1 MSPTGAT
8 ARPHRLLRL
17 LIPALLV
24 LSLLAAC
31 GSGGTTKASDE
42 KSGVLRVGFQK
53 YGWESLA
60 KTRGIAGVPVQWVEF
75 PSGPALTEALNAG
88 DIDVGEVGE
97 APPVFA
103 AAARVPF
110 KIIGS
115 SSPAPEGEALLVQ
128 KDSPI
133 RSVADLRGKKIAL
146 NKGSNVHYFLIKLLQ
161 ANGLTLNDVD
171 VQYLTPSDGRA
182 AFDSKRIDAWAIW
195 DPYAAIAE
203 TEVGARQI
211 DDGTGLVDN
220 HQYFLAS
227 DDAVKDKAE
236 QIRQFL
242 GQIKTTADWGIAHP
256 AERAALLAPVLG
268 VPVAALEL
276 AANRSK
282 SPLVG
287 VDDRLLASEQQVAD
301 TFADLKLIPGKVDVH
316 DFSTTAFSDVLR

>member
-8 ARPHRLLRL
+8 ARPSRLLRL
-17 LIPALLV
+17 LVPALLV

-31 GSGGTTKASDE
+31 GSGGSTKAADE
-42 KSGVLRVGFQK
+42 KTATLKVGYQK

-60 KTRGIAGVPVQWVEF
+60 KARGTAGVPVQWVEF

-88 DIDVGEVGE
+88 EIDVGEVGE

-110 KIIGS
+110 KIVAS

-133 RSVADLRGKKIAL
+133 KSVADLRGKKIAL

-161 ANGLTLNDVD
+161 ANGLTLSDVD

-182 AFDSKRIDAWAIW
+182 AFDSHAIDAWAIW

-203 TEVGARQI
+203 TAVGARQI
-211 DDGTGLVDN
+211 ADGNGLVDN

-227 DDAVKDKAE
+227 DDAVKDKPE
-236 QIRQFL
+236 LVRQFL
-242 GQIKTTADWGIAHP
+242 GQLKATADWGITHP
-256 AERAALLAPVLG
+256 KERAALLAPVLG

-276 AANRSK
+276 AANRSR

-287 VDDRLLASEQQVAD
+287 VDDRLLNSEQQVAD
-301 TFADLKLIPGKVDVH
+301 TFSDLKLIPGKLDVRDFATA
-316 DFSTTAFSDVLR
+316 DFSDGLR

>member
-1 MSPTGAT
+1 
-8 ARPHRLLRL
+8 
-17 LIPALLV
+17 
-24 LSLLAAC
+24 
-31 GSGGTTKASDE
+31 
-42 KSGVLRVGFQK
+42 
-53 YGWESLA
+53 
-60 KTRGIAGVPVQWVEF
+60 
-75 PSGPALTEALNAG
+75 
-88 DIDVGEVGE
+88 
-97 APPVFA
+97 VFA

-115 SSPAPEGEALLVQ
+115 SAPAPEGEALLVQ

-133 RSVADLRGKKIAL
+133 HSVADLRGKKIAL

-195 DPYAAIAE
+195 DPYDAIAE

-227 DDAVKDKAE
+227 DKAVQDKADLV
-236 QIRQFL
+236 RQFL

-256 AERAALLAPVLG
+256 KERAALLAPVLG

-301 TFADLKLIPGKVDVH
+301 TFADLKLIPEKVDVH